1 MGKTIPARMLI
12 RYTSVPEISCP
23 RFITSTAAPAR
34 IPIGAIA
41 APVARKTNARPIQL
55 VLPTSRPIRI
65 AATTR

>member
-1 MGKTIPARMLI
+1 MPARMLI
-12 RYTSVPEISCP
+12 RNTSVPEMSCP

-41 APVARKTNARPIQL
+41 APVARKTSTMPGQL
-55 VLPTSRPIRI
+55 VLPTSSPIRI